1 MPDYQFIN
9 YTVTN
14 QVATIALNTPKS
26 LNAFHKKMRIEL
38 IDAVEYAELDS
49 DVRVVVLT
57 GEGRG
62 FCAGADL
69 TEDLDGGEHV
79 SFYEQCAE
87 EYTPWLMGIH
97 NSKKIYIAAVNGACA
112 GIGSAAAMN
121 CDLIMMAED
130 AYLYQAFSAIGL
142 MPDGGAVWS
151 LFHKIGYHRAME
163 MVVEAGKLTANQ
175 CVELGVANKVVPS
188 DELRAQAQVWAERL
202 AKGSP
207 LSQAATKK
215 LMRQAPYMTYQEVV
229 VEESREQTKLI
240 QSEDARNAIKAFFA
254 KQTPVFEGK

>member
-9 YTVTN
+9 YTVSN

-26 LNAFHKKMRIEL
+26 LNAFHKQMRLDL
-38 IDAVEYAELDS
+38 IAAVEYAETDQ
-49 DVRVVVLT
+49 DVRVVILT

-69 TEDLDGGEHV
+69 TENLDDGEHV

-97 NSKKIYIAAVNGACA
+97 NSKKLYIAAVNGACA

-142 MPDGGAVWS
+142 MPDGGAIWS
-151 LFHKIGYHRAME
+151 LFHKVGYHRAME
-163 MVVEAGKLTANQ
+163 MVVEAGKLTAEQ
-175 CVELGVANKVVPS
+175 CLELGVANKIVAS
-188 DELRAQAQVWAERL
+188 DQLRVQAQAWAEKL
-202 AKGSP
+202 SKGSP

-215 LMRQAPYMTYQEVV
+215 LMRQAPYMTYQDVI

-240 QSEDARNAIKAFFA
+240 QSDDARNAINAFFA
-254 KQTPVFEGK
+254 KQPPVFEGK